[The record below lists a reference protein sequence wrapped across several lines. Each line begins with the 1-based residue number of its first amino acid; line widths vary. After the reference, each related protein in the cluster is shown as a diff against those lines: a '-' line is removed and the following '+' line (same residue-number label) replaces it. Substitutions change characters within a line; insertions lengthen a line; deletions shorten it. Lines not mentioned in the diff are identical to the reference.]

1 MRGDLLDRAQALR
14 ASGEPFVLAT
24 VVRIER
30 PASARPGMKAIL
42 TADGRLEGWVGGSC
56 AHTVVVREGLH
67 LLHSGRAG
75 LLRLSPTAAGR
86 LEREGVIEQP
96 MTCHSGGTLEIYLEP
111 VLPPPRLV
119 VVGDAPLADALAA
132 LGRLTG
138 FDVWR
143 VRAGKDDAVGA
154 DDRTLALHEFQEG
167 LVVGAYV
174 VVASMGQYDEDVLAR
189 VLGAGAAYV
198 GLVASP
204 KRAMA
209 VRRDL
214 ARRGADPVGVDAL
227 RAPAGL
233 DIGAVTP
240 EEIAV
245 SIVAEVIGAYR
256 ARREVGAPG
265 GHEAAGDAPPAPG
278 LRAVPAAAAPDTAV
292 TVDASAAEAVDPV
305 CGMTVA
311 VAGAVHTLEHGGV
324 RVYFCCAH
332 CRQTFAADPA
342 RYLMVGS

>member
-1 MRGDLLDRAQALR
+1 MTGDLHDRAQALR
-14 ASGEPFVLAT
+14 ARGEPFVLAT

-67 LLHSGRAG
+67 LLRTGRPG
-75 LLRLSPTAAGR
+75 LLRLSPTAAER
-86 LEREGVIEQP
+86 VEREGMIEQP

-119 VVGDAPLADALAA
+119 VVGDAPLAEALAA
-132 LGRLTG
+132 VGRLSG

-143 VRAGKDDAVGA
+143 VGAGEDRAGGA
-154 DDRTLALHEFQEG
+154 DGRTLAPRELHQG
-167 LVVGAYV
+167 VVAGAYV
-174 VVASMGQYDEDVLAR
+174 VVASMGQYDEDALAQ

-204 KRAMA
+204 RRAMA
-209 VRRDL
+209 VRADL
-214 ARRGADPVGVDAL
+214 VRRGVDPLLVDAL

-256 ARREVGAPG
+256 ARREEGARG
-265 GHEAAGDAPPAPG
+265 E
-278 LRAVPAAAAPDTAV
+278 AAAAPGAP
-292 TVDASAAEAVDPV
+292 AAEAVDPV
-305 CGMTVA
+305 CGMPVA

-324 RVYFCCAH
+324 RFYFCCAH
-332 CRQTFAADPA
+332 CRQTFMADPA
-342 RYLMVGS
+342 RYLPVGT